1 MRITDIFQMY
11 TGWGIN
17 GLADVYHNDNFI
29 CGSTGIVMEKLPD
42 KKRSEVV
49 C

>member
-1 MRITDIFQMY
+1 MKLTNIFQMY
-11 TGWGIN
+11 MGWDIN
-17 GLADVYHNDNFI
+17 GLADMEHDVNFI
-29 CGSTGIVMEKLPD
+29 FSSTGIVMEKLPD

>member
-1 MRITDIFQMY
+1 MY
-11 TGWGIN
+11 MGWDIN
-17 GLADVYHNDNFI
+17 GLSDVYHDDNFI
-29 CGSTGIVMEKLPD
+29 CSSTGIVMEKLPD

>member
-1 MRITDIFQMY
+1 MY
-11 TGWGIN
+11 TGWDIN
-17 GLADVYHNDNFI
+17 GLADVYHDDNFI
-29 CGSTGIVMEKLPD
+29 LSSNGIVMEKLPD

>member
-1 MRITDIFQMY
+1 MY
-11 TGWGIN
+11 MGWDIN
-17 GLADVYHNDNFI
+17 GLADIYHDDNFI
-29 CGSTGIVMEKLPD
+29 CSSTDIVMEKLPD

>member
-1 MRITDIFQMY
+1 MY
-11 TGWGIN
+11 MGWDIN

-29 CGSTGIVMEKLPD
+29 CSSNGIAMEKLPD